1 MKAPKCQICK
11 VGEALFAMQHI
22 AEETPTFTTLGSHY
36 RGFKVTKTCDSCR
49 KKITE
54 GFSRVDKIRQS
65 VNQP

>member
-11 VGEALFAMQHI
+11 VGEAIFAMQHI

-49 KKITE
+49 KKIVE
-54 GFSRVDKIRQS
+54 GHSHVVEVRQS
-65 VNQP
+65 IS